1 MSDSDENEKLYIRE
15 PVADQSRLRDSS
27 PWEGLTWMKKSVS
40 PLSSRLSMAH
50 FRAMLLPWE
59 KSTATP
65 IFLSFAILFSS
76 LQLNEV

>member
-1 MSDSDENEKLYIRE
+1 MEVKKKSCMMSDSDENEKLYIRE

-50 FRAMLLPWE
+50 FRAMLLP
-59 KSTATP
+59 
-65 IFLSFAILFSS
+65 
-76 LQLNEV
+76 